1 MSEVFPKI
9 GRRRA
14 RILAFQA
21 LFAWDAA
28 GITPETLTQFTWLRR
43 NPPPSTQDLVFS
55 RLLFLG
61 TLEHLREID
70 GCVSSRLEHWDFVRL
85 NKVDKAILRL
95 SAYSLLFQKDI
106 PPVVVIHEAVSI
118 ARDFGTDDS
127 FRFVNGVLDNIAKSA

>member
-43 NPPPSTQDLVFS
+43 N
-55 RLLFLG
+55 
-61 TLEHLREID
+61 
-70 GCVSSRLEHWDFVRL
+70 
-85 NKVDKAILRL
+85 
-95 SAYSLLFQKDI
+95 
-106 PPVVVIHEAVSI
+106 
-118 ARDFGTDDS
+118 
-127 FRFVNGVLDNIAKSA
+127 